1 MRRAFAAV
9 RRIGRVDL
17 NGFDRAVH
25 HVHSVVI
32 RGSGSVMLL
41 HVAASLLHCEHSTQR
56 QHRHHENDN
65 PGKRIACNPV
75 HIEIIVPGVPTGKR
89 VVMRIVDSVSYTC
102 IDSPQSSI
110 LVQQACAPRSADT
123 LGSTLLIP

>member
-1 MRRAFAAV
+1 MRCTFAAV

-17 NGFDRAVH
+17 DVFNRAVH
-25 HVHSVVI
+25 HVHSMVI
-32 RGSGSVMLL
+32 RSSGSVMLL
-41 HVAASLLHCEHSTQR
+41 HIAASLLHCDHSTQR
-56 QHRHHENDN
+56 QHRHHDNDD
-65 PGKRIACNPV
+65 PGKRIACGPV

-110 LVQQACAPRSADT
+110 LVQ
-123 LGSTLLIP
+123 